1 MPVTK
6 REAHYGSPKELIN
19 YILDEKH
26 DGEKVGQVSSINC
39 NPETALLEFR
49 DIQRKYNMKGSRVAY
64 HIIQSFS
71 PKDDITEEQANEIGK
86 RLCEELYP
94 DYQCIISTHVDK
106 GHIHNHICLNAISLD
121 GKKLEDRL
129 SNEKEGLYGLSDTS
143 DKIAAEYGCFIMPRK
158 TYMKSKTKDYY
169 HQYKEQSWKEKI
181 KEDIEGVLPKC
192 DSLEEFF
199 DELAIAGYKVRRGKN
214 LSVKCLEMER
224 FARLNTIHPSLSTN
238 SLYTYFKN
246 KDNINLSG
254 INFKENTFNI
264 DMLSK
269 IIESKTAIEK
279 SSIQT
284 EGKKYSEYQKT
295 RYQEIKRF
303 YTLKQQLEYL
313 DKYNIRSFDDIEKQ
327 IEFKRSEIKSKNI
340 TLKKNKEEYDAI
352 LEKTEKA
359 QDYIRF
365 YKVYEYAKS
374 YQEQDPKYVMPKEV
388 EIFLNLQNELQI
400 NSLDEARSL
409 VKSTRQER
417 IDINKTKKEILDLQR
432 ELNHLDTI
440 KEEKLIQSGL
450 FIHNIKF
457 GGNHIDYKKSKD
469 DMYCIILPYTKERM
483 YIPKKYTAFNEKYQY
498 YTLFL
503 VDDKEYELYDENR
516 NDWFKGYFYKEK
528 KLRAIPISERKR
540 YYKEYNEENIL
551 VRICGKDKEGRYQ
564 GICY

>member
-39 NPETALLEFR
+39 NPETALLEFK
-49 DIQRKYNMKGSRVAY
+49 DIQRKYNMKGTRVAY

-71 PKDDITEEQANEIGK
+71 LKDDITEEQANEIGK

-94 DYQCIISTHVDK
+94 DYQCIISTHIDK

-158 TYMKSKTKDYY
+158 TYLKSKTKDYY

-181 KEDIEGVLPKC
+181 KEDIEVILPKC
-192 DSLEEFF
+192 DSLEEFL
-199 DELAIAGYKVRRGKN
+199 DELSIAGYEVRRGKN
-214 LSVKCLEMER
+214 LSVKCLGMER

-238 SLYTYFKN
+238 SLYSYFKN
-246 KDNINLSG
+246 KDNINLSE
-254 INFKENTFNI
+254 INIKENNFNI

-279 SSIQT
+279 SSTQT

-303 YTLKQQLEYL
+303 YSLKQQLEYL
-313 DKYNIRSFDDIEKQ
+313 DKYNIKSFDDIEKQ

-340 TLKKNKEEYDAI
+340 TLKKNKKKYDAI
-352 LEKTEKA
+352 LERTEKA

-365 YKVYEYAKS
+365 YKVYEYARS

-388 EIFLNLQNELQI
+388 EIFLDLQNELQI

-409 VKSTRQER
+409 IKSTRQER

-450 FIHNIKF
+450 FIYNIKF

-469 DMYCIILPYTKERM
+469 DIYCIILPYTKERI
-483 YIPKKYTAFNEKYQY
+483 YIPKKYTTFNEKYQY

-503 VDDKEYELYDENR
+503 VDDKEYELYDEND
-516 NDWFKGYFYKEK
+516 NKIQSITGKDLEEHVMEK
-528 KLRAIPISERKR
+528 K
-540 YYKEYNEENIL
+540 KEI
-551 VRICGKDKEGRYQ
+551 DKLYS
-564 GICY
+564 Y

>member
-6 REAHYGSPKELIN
+6 REAHYCSPKELIN

-94 DYQCIISTHVDK
+94 DYQCIISTHIDK

-158 TYMKSKTKDYY
+158 TYLKSKTKDYY

-181 KEDIEGVLPKC
+181 KEDIGGILPKC
-192 DSLEEFF
+192 DSLEEFL
-199 DELAIAGYKVRRGKN
+199 DELSIAGYEVRRGKN
-214 LSVKCLEMER
+214 LSVKWLGMER
-224 FARLNTIHPSLSTN
+224 FARLNTIHPSLSTK
-238 SLYTYFKN
+238 SLYSYFKN
-246 KDNINLSG
+246 KDNINLSE
-254 INFKENTFNI
+254 INITENNFNM

-303 YTLKQQLEYL
+303 YSLKQQLEFL
-313 DKYNIRSFDDIEKQ
+313 DKYDIKSFDDIEKQ
-327 IEFKRSEIKSKNI
+327 IEFKRSEIKFKNI
-340 TLKKNKEEYDAI
+340 NLKKNKEEYDAI

-359 QDYIRF
+359 QDYIRL

-409 VKSTRQER
+409 IKSTRQER

-469 DMYCIILPYTKERM
+469 NMYCIILPYTKEKM

-503 VDDKEYELYDENR
+503 VDDKEYELYDEN
-516 NDWFKGYFYKEK
+516 NNKIQNITGKDLEEHVLEK
-528 KLRAIPISERKR
+528 K
-540 YYKEYNEENIL
+540 KEI
-551 VRICGKDKEGRYQ
+551 DKLYS
-564 GICY
+564 Y

>member
-26 DGEKVGQVSSINC
+26 NGEKVGQVSSINC
-39 NPETALLEFR
+39 NPETALLEFK
-49 DIQRKYNMKGSRVAY
+49 DIQRKYNMKGTRVAY

-94 DYQCIISTHVDK
+94 DYQCIISTHIDK

-143 DKIAAEYGCFIMPRK
+143 DRIAAEYGCFIMPKK
-158 TYMKSKTKDYY
+158 TYLKSKTKDYY
-169 HQYKEQSWKEKI
+169 HQYKEQTWKEKI
-181 KEDIEGVLPKC
+181 KEDIEGILPKC
-192 DSLEEFF
+192 DSLEEFL
-199 DELAIAGYKVRRGKN
+199 DELSIAGYEVRRGKN
-214 LSVKCLEMER
+214 LSVKCLGMER
-224 FARLNTIHPSLSTN
+224 FARLNTIHPNLSTN
-238 SLYTYFKN
+238 SLYSYFKN
-246 KDNINLSG
+246 KDNINLSE
-254 INFKENTFNI
+254 INIKENNFNI
-264 DMLSK
+264 EMLSK
-269 IIESKTAIEK
+269 IVESKTAIEK

-284 EGKKYSEYQKT
+284 EGRKYSEYQKT

-303 YTLKQQLEYL
+303 YNLKQQLEYL

-340 TLKKNKEEYDAI
+340 TLKKNKKKYDAI
-352 LEKTEKA
+352 LERTEKA
-359 QDYIRF
+359 QDYIRL
-365 YKVYEYAKS
+365 YKVYEYARS

-388 EIFLNLQNELQI
+388 EIFFDLQNELQI

-409 VKSTRQER
+409 IKSTRQER
-417 IDINKTKKEILDLQR
+417 IDINKIKKEILDLQR

-469 DMYCIILPYTKERM
+469 DTYCIILPYTKEKM
-483 YIPKKYTAFNEKYQY
+483 YIPKKFTAFNEKYQY

-503 VDDKEYELYDENR
+503 VDDKEYELYDEND
-516 NDWFKGYFYKEK
+516 NKIQNITGKDLEEYVLEK
-528 KLRAIPISERKR
+528 K
-540 YYKEYNEENIL
+540 KEI
-551 VRICGKDKEGRYQ
+551 DKLYS
-564 GICY
+564 Y

>member
-26 DGEKVGQVSSINC
+26 DGEKVGQISSINC

-71 PKDDITEEQANEIGK
+71 PKDDITEEQANEIGR

-94 DYQCIISTHVDK
+94 DYQCIISTHIDK

-143 DKIAAEYGCFIMPRK
+143 DRIAAEYGCFILPKK

-169 HQYKEQSWKEKI
+169 YQYKEQSWKEKI
-181 KEDIEGVLPKC
+181 KEDIEDILPKC
-192 DSLEEFF
+192 DSLDEFL
-199 DELAIAGYKVRRGKN
+199 DELSIAGYEVRRGKN
-214 LSVKCLEMER
+214 LSVKCLGMER

-238 SLYTYFKN
+238 SLYKYFKN
-246 KDNINLSG
+246 KDNVSLSDIN
-254 INFKENTFNI
+254 IDENNFNI
-264 DMLSK
+264 DMLEK
-269 IIESKTAIEK
+269 VVESKTAIEK
-279 SSIQT
+279 SSIQL
-284 EGKKYSEYQKT
+284 EGKKYSQYQKT

-303 YTLKQQLEYL
+303 YNLKQQLEYL
-313 DKYNIRSFDDIEKQ
+313 GKYNIKSFDDIEKQ
-327 IEFKRSEIKSKNI
+327 IELKRSEIKSKNI

-359 QDYIRF
+359 QDYIKL

-374 YQEQDPKYVMPKEV
+374 YQEQDPKYIMPKEV
-388 EIFLNLQNELQI
+388 EIFLKIQNELKI
-400 NSLDEARSL
+400 NTTEEAKNL
-409 VKSTRQER
+409 IKSTRNER
-417 IDINKTKKEILDLQR
+417 IEINKSKKEILDLQR

-450 FIHNIKF
+450 YIHNIKF
-457 GGNHIDYKKSKD
+457 GGNHIDYKKSNNEK
-469 DMYCIILPYTKERM
+469 YCIILPYTKEKM

-503 VDDKEYELYDENR
+503 VDDKEYELYDEND
-516 NDWFKGYFYKEK
+516 NKIQNITGKDLEEHVLEK
-528 KLRAIPISERKR
+528 K
-540 YYKEYNEENIL
+540 KEI
-551 VRICGKDKEGRYQ
+551 DKLYS
-564 GICY
+564 Y

>member
-214 LSVKCLEMER
+214 LSVKCLGMER

-359 QDYIRF
+359 QDYIRL

-374 YQEQDPKYVMPKEV
+374 YQEQNPKYVMPKEV

-400 NSLDEARSL
+400 NSLDEARCL

-503 VDDKEYELYDENR
+503 VDDKEYELYDEN
-516 NDWFKGYFYKEK
+516 N
-528 KLRAIPISERKR
+528 
-540 YYKEYNEENIL
+540 NI
-551 VRICGKDKEGRYQ
+551 IQSITGKDLEEHVLTKKKEIDKLYS
-564 GICY
+564 Y

>member
-39 NPETALLEFR
+39 NPETALLEFK
-49 DIQRKYNMKGSRVAY
+49 DIQRKYNMKGTRVAY

-94 DYQCIISTHVDK
+94 DYQCIISTHIDK

-143 DKIAAEYGCFIMPRK
+143 DKIAAEYGCFSMPRK
-158 TYMKSKTKDYY
+158 TYLKSKTKDYY

-181 KEDIEGVLPKC
+181 KEDIEGILPKC
-192 DSLEEFF
+192 DSLEEFL
-199 DELAIAGYKVRRGKN
+199 DELSIAGYEVRRGKN
-214 LSVKCLEMER
+214 LSVKCLGMER

-238 SLYTYFKN
+238 SLYSYFKN
-246 KDNINLSG
+246 KDNINLSE
-254 INFKENTFNI
+254 INIKENNFNI

-284 EGKKYSEYQKT
+284 EGRKYSEYQKT

-303 YTLKQQLEYL
+303 YNLKQQLEYL

-327 IEFKRSEIKSKNI
+327 IELKRSEIKTKNI
-340 TLKKNKEEYDAI
+340 TLKKNKKKYDAI
-352 LEKTEKA
+352 LERTEKA
-359 QDYIRF
+359 QDYIRL
-365 YKVYEYAKS
+365 YKAYEYARS

-388 EIFLNLQNELQI
+388 EIFLDLQNELQI

-409 VKSTRQER
+409 IKSTRQER

-450 FIHNIKF
+450 FIYNIKF

-469 DMYCIILPYTKERM
+469 DIYCIILPYTKERI
-483 YIPKKYTAFNEKYQY
+483 YIPKKYTTFNEKYQY

-503 VDDKEYELYDENR
+503 VDDKEYELYDEND
-516 NDWFKGYFYKEK
+516 NKIQSITGKDLEEHVMEK
-528 KLRAIPISERKR
+528 K
-540 YYKEYNEENIL
+540 KEI
-551 VRICGKDKEGRYQ
+551 DKLYS
-564 GICY
+564 Y

>member
-26 DGEKVGQVSSINC
+26 NGEKVGQVSSINC
-39 NPETALLEFR
+39 NPETALLEFK
-49 DIQRKYNMKGSRVAY
+49 DIQRKYNMKGTRVAY

-94 DYQCIISTHVDK
+94 DYQCIISTHIDK

-143 DKIAAEYGCFIMPRK
+143 DKIAAEYGCFIMSRK
-158 TYMKSKTKDYY
+158 TYLKSKTKDYY

-181 KEDIEGVLPKC
+181 KEDIEGILPKC
-192 DSLEEFF
+192 DSLEEFL
-199 DELAIAGYKVRRGKN
+199 DELSIAGYEVRRGKN
-214 LSVKCLEMER
+214 LSVKCLGMER
-224 FARLNTIHPSLSTN
+224 FARLNTIHPNLSTN
-238 SLYTYFKN
+238 SLYSYFKN
-246 KDNINLSG
+246 KDNINLSE
-254 INFKENTFNI
+254 INIKENNFNI
-264 DMLSK
+264 EMLSK
-269 IIESKTAIEK
+269 IVESKTAIEK

-284 EGKKYSEYQKT
+284 EGRKYSEYQKT

-303 YTLKQQLEYL
+303 YSLKQQLEYL
-313 DKYNIRSFDDIEKQ
+313 DKYNIKSFDDIEKQ

-340 TLKKNKEEYDAI
+340 TLKKNKKKYDAI
-352 LEKTEKA
+352 LERTEKA

-365 YKVYEYAKS
+365 YKVYEYARS

-388 EIFLNLQNELQI
+388 EIFLDLQNELQI

-409 VKSTRQER
+409 IKSTRQER

-450 FIHNIKF
+450 FIYNIKF

-469 DMYCIILPYTKERM
+469 DIYCIILPYTKERI
-483 YIPKKYTAFNEKYQY
+483 YIPKKYTTFNEKYQY

-503 VDDKEYELYDENR
+503 VDDKEYELYDEND
-516 NDWFKGYFYKEK
+516 NKIQSITGKDLEEHVMEK
-528 KLRAIPISERKR
+528 K
-540 YYKEYNEENIL
+540 KEI
-551 VRICGKDKEGRYQ
+551 DKLYS
-564 GICY
+564 Y

>member
-49 DIQRKYNMKGSRVAY
+49 DIQRKYNMKGTRVAY

-94 DYQCIISTHVDK
+94 DYQCIISTHIDK

-158 TYMKSKTKDYY
+158 TYLKSKTKDYY
-169 HQYKEQSWKEKI
+169 HQYKEQTWKEKI
-181 KEDIEGVLPKC
+181 KEEIEGILPKC
-192 DSLEEFF
+192 DSLEEFL
-199 DELAIAGYKVRRGKN
+199 DELSIAGYEVRRGKN
-214 LSVKCLEMER
+214 LSVKCLGMER
-224 FARLNTIHPSLSTN
+224 FARLNTIHPNLSTN
-238 SLYTYFKN
+238 SLYSYFKN
-246 KDNINLSG
+246 KDNINLSE
-254 INFKENTFNI
+254 INIKENNFNI
-264 DMLSK
+264 DVLSK
-269 IIESKTAIEK
+269 IVESKTAIEK

-284 EGKKYSEYQKT
+284 EGRKYSEYQKT

-303 YTLKQQLEYL
+303 YNLKQQLEYL

-327 IEFKRSEIKSKNI
+327 IELKRSEIKSKNI
-340 TLKKNKEEYDAI
+340 TLKKNKKKYDAI
-352 LEKTEKA
+352 LERTEKA
-359 QDYIRF
+359 QDYIRL

-388 EIFLNLQNELQI
+388 EIFLNLQKKLQI
-400 NSLDEARSL
+400 NSLDKARSL
-409 VKSTRQER
+409 IKSTRQER

-469 DMYCIILPYTKERM
+469 DMYCIILPYTKERI
-483 YIPKKYTAFNEKYQY
+483 YIPKKYTTFNEKYQY

-503 VDDKEYELYDENR
+503 VDDKEYELYDEND
-516 NDWFKGYFYKEK
+516 NKVQSITGKDLEEHVMEK
-528 KLRAIPISERKR
+528 K
-540 YYKEYNEENIL
+540 KEI
-551 VRICGKDKEGRYQ
+551 DKLYS
-564 GICY
+564 Y

>member
-94 DYQCIISTHVDK
+94 DYQCIISTHIDK

-158 TYMKSKTKDYY
+158 TYLKSKTKDYY

-181 KEDIEGVLPKC
+181 KEDIEGILPKC
-192 DSLEEFF
+192 DSLEEFL
-199 DELAIAGYKVRRGKN
+199 DELSIAGYEVRRGKN
-214 LSVKCLEMER
+214 LSVKCIGMER
-224 FARLNTIHPSLSTN
+224 FARLNTIHSSLST
-238 SLYTYFKN
+238 SILYKYFKN
-246 KDNINLSG
+246 KDNINLTE
-254 INFKENTFNI
+254 IDFDENNFNV

-269 IIESKTAIEK
+269 IVESKTAIEK

-284 EGKKYSEYQKT
+284 EGRKYSEYQKT

-303 YTLKQQLEYL
+303 YNLKQQLEYL
-313 DKYNIRSFDDIEKQ
+313 DKYNIKSFDDIEKQ

-340 TLKKNKEEYDAI
+340 TLKKNKKKYDAI
-352 LEKTEKA
+352 LERTEKA
-359 QDYIRF
+359 QDYIRL
-365 YKVYEYAKS
+365 YKVYEYARS

-388 EIFLNLQNELQI
+388 EIFLDLQNELQI

-409 VKSTRQER
+409 IKSTRQER

-450 FIHNIKF
+450 FIYNIKF

-469 DMYCIILPYTKERM
+469 DIYCIILPYTKERI
-483 YIPKKYTAFNEKYQY
+483 YIPKKYTTFNEKYQY

-503 VDDKEYELYDENR
+503 VDDKEYELYDEND
-516 NDWFKGYFYKEK
+516 NKIQSITGKDLEEHVMEK
-528 KLRAIPISERKR
+528 KKKI
-540 YYKEYNEENIL
+540 
-551 VRICGKDKEGRYQ
+551 DKLYS
-564 GICY
+564 Y

>member
-39 NPETALLEFR
+39 NPETALLEFK
-49 DIQRKYNMKGSRVAY
+49 DIQRKYNMKGTRVAY

-71 PKDDITEEQANEIGK
+71 LKDDITEEQANEIGK

-94 DYQCIISTHVDK
+94 DYQCIISTHIDK

-158 TYMKSKTKDYY
+158 TYLKSKTKDYY

-181 KEDIEGVLPKC
+181 KEDIEGILPKC
-192 DSLEEFF
+192 DSLEEFL
-199 DELAIAGYKVRRGKN
+199 DELSIAGYEVRRGKN
-214 LSVKCLEMER
+214 LSVKCLGMER

-238 SLYTYFKN
+238 SLYSYFKN
-246 KDNINLSG
+246 KDNINLSE
-254 INFKENTFNI
+254 INIKENNFNI

-279 SSIQT
+279 SSTQT

-303 YTLKQQLEYL
+303 YSIKQQLEYL
-313 DKYNIRSFDDIEKQ
+313 DKYNIKSFDDIEKQ

-340 TLKKNKEEYDAI
+340 TLKKNKKKYDAI
-352 LEKTEKA
+352 LERTEKA

-365 YKVYEYAKS
+365 YKVYEYARS

-388 EIFLNLQNELQI
+388 EIFLDLQNELQI

-409 VKSTRQER
+409 IKSTRQER

-450 FIHNIKF
+450 FIYNIKF

-469 DMYCIILPYTKERM
+469 DIYCIILPYTKERI
-483 YIPKKYTAFNEKYQY
+483 YIPKKYTTFNEKYQY

-503 VDDKEYELYDENR
+503 VDDKEYELYDEND
-516 NDWFKGYFYKEK
+516 NKIQSITGKDLEEHVMEK
-528 KLRAIPISERKR
+528 K
-540 YYKEYNEENIL
+540 KEI
-551 VRICGKDKEGRYQ
+551 DKLYS
-564 GICY
+564 Y